1 MSRMGSLEQLNLK
14 WRAILAS
21 PEQCPPVL
29 GLTAF
34 GDDEEKEVTQLV
46 HAAIEASFGNSFDG
60 LLCLLNQRPAVML
73 VWLARKAGVAYGDNF
88 WPNFEQEISATIPL
102 AQRGEFVSAFERHAR
117 ALMANYAPPPEL
129 GTQHL
134 VGTMLFHAGM
144 PLCHC
149 QTFADACRWVERRAG
164 LPDPESLEAGGS
176 LRDEV
181 LGYPQLQNIPVLRRA
196 LAGPAGVYVC
206 GEALNVI
213 FEREGTSTNPRLTA
227 ALREAFANI
236 GAGGPR
242 RSARLPYLRLSADLC
257 ALEIVGPRQ
266 DASLLAGNS
275 LVWVVNGLPHRCG
288 REEEFVFRASNE
300 TRGDVELRGLS
311 GSLTCRRTFEFDLA
325 KRPVPCLVF
334 DAESRREKRI
344 ETPGTATLRSGNY
357 WVVHE
362 TQCSLSES
370 ESRYDWP
377 DGRCAISQMT
387 LRPGREV
394 TLEGAPQPMRF
405 QAALTPFLEPAG
417 EAVRTDDA
425 QKIHFG
431 WSQLPEVWCP
441 GATGELSR
449 WVFNIYLDHADSPK
463 VVPLAK
469 GEAQGVFMRFRPA
482 ANDWLESLAPGL
494 HHLRCV
500 VTRGGRRAECEREFW
515 YWAGL
520 TGWEEGRQFNLSAM
534 PANLHW
540 PDCRGFD
547 RNNGAL
553 RHKADGHRQHRLAFN
568 INGQIEFFTWS
579 RSGLFLESYERRAG
593 LATAEEHPIPASF
606 AADVHTA
613 RWLRVWHVP
622 AQQAELRVNGQLVQR
637 FAPGQIRAEVS
648 LAHLATLFPQGG
660 TLALVANGLKTHL
673 ASFRKPLTP
682 AFIDLDVTDDYES
695 LILKFPEEIRWVRPR
710 LHELTEGREIQ
721 FDGRLFGTS
730 GHCLFASEQIPTVE
744 CANICDN
751 LGAESQFCRI
761 SLDLPKSGWPSGI
774 WVAELEVRSSEDQT
788 WELVADGRGGCAC
801 LVFLQPPGVVPA
813 DVRMQAI
820 WWAAGRSLAS
830 SNVPQIPP
838 DFTCHTTALADLLAE
853 CEDWLLRGYATA
865 VWPRIEWLQS
875 LGGEL
880 GRQAA
885 ALMDSDDGVLRAR
898 LLSAVAC
905 ESEISPRSLLVTVP
919 SLLASP
925 ANCYASLAGDDA
937 LRTAL
942 RWCAELSSQSTV
954 ADSLRNRIMECSQNV
969 SSSGLLTTLQHFKN
983 FAAVVG
989 NAGSGPNCE
998 FSRFDFDHYW
1008 RTSIGSITIP
1018 PGDVEWFECD
1028 LLGRRHAH
1036 AAIASLLKRRQQGE
1050 GGKNH
1055 AQAVSM
1061 FARADE
1067 FRGWLRN
1074 ALVNHLG
1081 FMPEA
1086 AWNHPWLDVDIPD
1099 DALVGQCARFCSVF
1113 ALAARA
1119 SAAGWLKFS
1128 EVTSWL
1134 HCHPHGVS
1142 DTGKAVTTLVCLSPE
1157 LLGYHLMFWELIIR
1171 TSPHD

>member
-1 MSRMGSLEQLNLK
+1 MSRFEELDAK
-14 WRAILAS
+14 WWRILAS
-21 PEQCPPVL
+21 PEQCPAVL
-29 GLTAF
+29 GLAAF
-34 GDDEEKEVTQLV
+34 GDDEETEVTQLV
-46 HAAIEASFGNSFDG
+46 RAEIEASFDGPFDG
-60 LLCLLNQRPAVML
+60 LLRLLKRMPAVML
-73 VWLARKAGVAYGDNF
+73 VWLARKAGVAYDDNF
-88 WPNFEQEISATIPL
+88 WPNFKREVGVNIPL
-102 AQRGEFVSAFERHAR
+102 ARRQEFVSVFERHAR
-117 ALMANYAPPPEL
+117 ALMASYTPSPEL
-129 GTQHL
+129 GAQHL

-149 QTFADACRWVERRAG
+149 QSFADACRWVERRAG
-164 LPDPESLEAGGS
+164 LSDPESLEAGAE
-176 LRDEV
+176 LRDDV

-266 DASLLAGNS
+266 DASLLAGQGV
-275 LVWVVNGLPHRCG
+275 VWVVNGKPHRCG
-288 REEEFVFRASNE
+288 REEEFVFRVSNE
-300 TRGDVELRGLS
+300 TRGEVELRGLS

-357 WVVHE
+357 WVVHAA
-362 TQCSLSES
+362 QYCLSES
-370 ESRYDWP
+370 ESPYDWP

-394 TLEGAPQPMRF
+394 TLEGAPLPMRF

-425 QKIHFG
+425 QNIHFG
-431 WSQLPEVWCP
+431 WSQLPEIWCP

-449 WVFNIYLDHADSPK
+449 WVLNIYLDHADSPK
-463 VVPLAK
+463 VVPLVQ
-469 GEAQGVFMRFRPA
+469 GDVQGVFLRFRPVA
-482 ANDWLESLAPGL
+482 KECLESLAPGL

-520 TGWEEGRQFNLSAM
+520 TGWEEGRQFNVSAM

-553 RHKADGHRQHRLAFN
+553 RHKADGYRQHRLAFN

-579 RSGLFLESYERRAG
+579 RTGLFLESYERRAG

-613 RWLRVWHVP
+613 HWLRIWHVP
-622 AQQAELRVNGQLVQR
+622 ARQAELRVNGQLVQR
-637 FAPGQIRAEVS
+637 FAPGQTHAEVS

-660 TLALVANGLKTHL
+660 TLVLVAHGLETRL

-682 AFIDLDVTDDYES
+682 VFINLDVTDGYES
-695 LILKFPEEIRWVRPR
+695 LVLKFAEEVRWVRPR
-710 LHELTEGREIQ
+710 LRELIEGREIQ
-721 FDGRLFGTS
+721 FDGRRFGTS

-751 LGAESQFCRI
+751 LGTESQSCRI

-774 WVAELEVRSSEDQT
+774 WVAELEVRPSEDQT
-788 WELVADGRGGCAC
+788 WELVADERGGCAC
-801 LVFLQPPGVVPA
+801 LVFLQPPDVVPT

-853 CEDWLLRGYATA
+853 CEELLLHGYATA
-865 VWPRIEWLQS
+865 VWPRIEWIQS
-875 LGGEL
+875 LGAEL

-898 LLSAVAC
+898 LLSAVAR

-925 ANCYASLAGDDA
+925 ANYYASLAGEDP
-937 LRTAL
+937 LRSAL
-942 RWCAELSSQSTV
+942 RWCAEVSSQPTV
-954 ADSLRNRIMECSQNV
+954 SESLRNHLVECFQNV
-969 SSSGLLTTLQHFKN
+969 HATGLLTTLQHFRN
-983 FAAVVG
+983 FAAVVQ
-989 NAGSGPNCE
+989 NAGSGRNRE
-998 FSRFDFDHYW
+998 FSRFDFDRHW
-1008 RTSIGSITIP
+1008 RTSIGSITVAP
-1018 PGDVEWFECD
+1018 EDVEWSECD
-1028 LLGRRHAH
+1028 LLGGRHAH
-1036 AAIASLLKRRQQGE
+1036 AAIGCLLRRRQQGE
-1050 GGKNH
+1050 GGNGLT
-1055 AQAVSM
+1055 QAASI
-1061 FARADE
+1061 FALADE
-1067 FRGWLRN
+1067 FRRWLRN
-1074 ALVNHLG
+1074 ALANQSR
-1081 FMPEA
+1081 FMPDT

-1099 DALVGQCARFCSVF
+1099 DAFAGQCARFCSVF

-1134 HCHPHGVS
+1134 HHRPHGVS
-1142 DTGKAVTTLVCLSPE
+1142 DTSKAVTTLCCLSPE